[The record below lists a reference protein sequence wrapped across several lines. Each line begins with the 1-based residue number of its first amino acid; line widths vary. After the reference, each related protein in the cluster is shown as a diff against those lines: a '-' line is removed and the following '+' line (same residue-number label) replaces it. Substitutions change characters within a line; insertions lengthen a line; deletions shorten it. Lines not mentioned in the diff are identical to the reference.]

1 MTTESQALDEFA
13 REARAFCRWATGE
26 EPAPMDAPTAL
37 RRVTALFNA
46 ALALPLTDALEVSD
60 EEELDVPAEELA
72 RVAERTKLL
81 PFSYYSQVLDPHD
94 FFRASPLGAQK
105 PEEPGIADLLDD
117 IRDMHLDVARGLML
131 FDARRRG
138 DAHWHWA
145 DSFRAHWGRHAAS
158 AIHALQWYVTR

>member
-1 MTTESQALDEFA
+1 MTMESQALDAFA
-13 REARAFCRWATGE
+13 SEARAFCRWVAGDE
-26 EPAPMDAPTAL
+26 AGAMDALTAL
-37 RRVTALFNA
+37 RRVTALFSA
-46 ALALPLTDALEVSD
+46 ALALPPTDALEVSD

-94 FFRASPLGAQK
+94 FFLAPSPDSQK

-117 IRDMHLDVARGLML
+117 FRDIHLDVACGLML
-131 FDARRRG
+131 FDAHRRD

-158 AIHALQWYVTR
+158 AIHALQMYVTR